1 MLGLAGLIVWT
12 RPAEDHVAR
21 WGGATLIAATLLT
34 SIHIGAMYAAMTWG
48 WAALRAPALRW
59 PWPALLTMGALPA
72 ATVAAIVWIWPAA
85 LTGFMENVRVT
96 PSFTGLRLPDPTDLL
111 RVARNTTGWSLVAM
125 ELFWRLA
132 RRQPI
137 WGGRE
142 RLGRLFAV
150 VFVANGVA
158 VLATLTIVSSHNVW
172 VPAYAQVLTVGLW
185 LAGRGDASR
194 LWRAGWILA
203 LAVGGLRA
211 VGLTTWGVA
220 GAIDLGPAEATARV
234 RAAVH
239 AMPPASAVM
248 VSSCFLY
255 ALTDERER
263 ALHHTDWVGPLTS
276 RPDGRTL
283 DLLILSQMEYH
294 RTILPRL
301 EALTAAGKLRVV
313 AIDNHRTLPVPED
326 FPVLRRLF
334 SHLSWAPVIVH
345 VEWAE

>member
-1 MLGLAGLIVWT
+1 
-12 RPAEDHVAR
+12 
-21 WGGATLIAATLLT
+21 
-34 SIHIGAMYAAMTWG
+34 
-48 WAALRAPALRW
+48 
-59 PWPALLTMGALPA
+59 
-72 ATVAAIVWIWPAA
+72 
-85 LTGFMENVRVT
+85 
-96 PSFTGLRLPDPTDLL
+96 
-111 RVARNTTGWSLVAM
+111 
-125 ELFWRLA
+125 
-132 RRQPI
+132 
-137 WGGRE
+137 
-142 RLGRLFAV
+142 
-150 VFVANGVA
+150 
-158 VLATLTIVSSHNVW
+158 
-172 VPAYAQVLTVGLW
+172 